1 MSHGRQRTLKIL
13 SAKETDYGTYGCET
27 SDGRNRTEG
36 ELVVK
41 ADEPSISTGPQDL
54 TVSKLGTDAK
64 LHCEFTRP
72 PHKVLWYKNGQE
84 IWPQSDKFVTFEKN
98 DIGEYCAALSEKEV
112 SAPAQL
118 KLEVAPEIVI
128 QENLEDE
135 LVFKAHE
142 ELAFH
147 VEVTGHPTPI
157 VTILH
162 KDSRIQNRAEVEE
175 YDNVVSVRMK
185 NLSRDDCG
193 TVKITAENPIGATH
207 KELSLTV
214 LDVPSEPLGLTSA
227 ETSTNSTILS
237 WHNPEKANGAPI
249 TGFIIERKAVDSNRW
264 RPIGKTNATTLQF
277 EATDLFSGLVYV
289 FRVIAVNSVGEG
301 PPSQSVD
308 VLTKE
313 DEESNLDSSES
324 SLLETPSPPE
334 AVFDGAKVML
344 SWSAVPDANAYQ
356 LERQCDA
363 GDWLEIAKVESTNFA
378 DSSLL
383 QQGSYCY
390 RVIAKGSAA
399 ESMPSGSSAALV
411 VHADVSQGK
420 DKGKHVG
427 KKEAEGESD
436 PKELEVSDERQEELP
451 KPVSK
456 KPLNPVDDIVNTK
469 QRLKKR
475 KPVENERRSSIQQN
489 VDEMVT
495 PSPSEIIKT
504 KEELEEGEAE
514 VTSKLGAEHQGNLGT
529 EEAGKKPSTSSE
541 PDAGAHVPPGGTAA
555 TAPTDTRGKPCIQ
568 LESNRVEVKSG
579 ESTTLKVNVTGGPE
593 LKCVWRKNGKI
604 VKVVFSQSLD
614 IIRIR
619 GVFSVSLICSW
630 KNLIPVNLKLDM
642 ASFNRNGL
650 LVQDD
655 AKTPTEA
662 KERGFVSAAY
672 ACSSQER
679 NDW

>member
-1 MSHGRQRTLKIL
+1 MTDWNVILADIQPRSSSGTRTASKSFPENENIEIISEGHVGLLIIHSVDSNDCGSYTCEVVNPFGSTKSTAAVTVTDVRCHFESSFSENVEVKEGRDIEFCCTVSDEDGKVLWYKDGKPLKEDDRVIITSHGRQRTLKIL

-41 ADEPSISTGPQDL
+41 ADEPNISTGPQDL

-84 IWPQSDKFVTFEKN
+84 IWPQSDKYSITTSGNTSTLEIRNIEKN
-98 DIGEYCAALSEKEV
+98 DIGQYSAALSEKR
-112 SAPAQL
+112 SFCPSPAPSSKWPL
-118 KLEVAPEIVI
+118 KY
-128 QENLEDE
+128 
-135 LVFKAHE
+135 
-142 ELAFH
+142 
-147 VEVTGHPTPI
+147 
-157 VTILH
+157 
-162 KDSRIQNRAEVEE
+162 R
-175 YDNVVSVRMK
+175 
-185 NLSRDDCG
+185 
-193 TVKITAENPIGATH
+193 
-207 KELSLTV
+207 
-214 LDVPSEPLGLTSA
+214 

-237 WHNPEKANGAPI
+237 WNNPEQVNGAPI

-436 PKELEVSDERQEELP
+436 SQGA
-451 KPVSK
+451 
-456 KPLNPVDDIVNTK
+456 
-469 QRLKKR
+469 
-475 KPVENERRSSIQQN
+475 RS
-489 VDEMVT
+489 
-495 PSPSEIIKT
+495 
-504 KEELEEGEAE
+504 
-514 VTSKLGAEHQGNLGT
+514 
-529 EEAGKKPSTSSE
+529 
-541 PDAGAHVPPGGTAA
+541 
-555 TAPTDTRGKPCIQ
+555 
-568 LESNRVEVKSG
+568 
-579 ESTTLKVNVTGGPE
+579 
-593 LKCVWRKNGKI
+593 
-604 VKVVFSQSLD
+604 
-614 IIRIR
+614 IR
-619 GVFSVSLICSW
+619 
-630 KNLIPVNLKLDM
+630 
-642 ASFNRNGL
+642 
-650 LVQDD
+650 
-655 AKTPTEA
+655 
-662 KERGFVSAAY
+662 
-672 ACSSQER
+672 
-679 NDW
+679 